1 MSRRLTRKVQQKSN
15 GTIPKSPKPPLP
27 MNGNTYDQD
36 RRGSA
41 SQESFPPPP
50 PEIDNHHGTLLPEHE
65 YSYVSDMPPPPP
77 PHANGFPHFNN
88 HGPPISPRT
97 TSTNVSTASPGSY
110 KSYKSYMHMMQ
121 QNQNGNVNMTYEKM
135 PVNLG
140 FVDTPPASPSP
151 GLKVA
156 MPKLL
161 AHECALAIKGDKT
174 VIVDKKRHSRGHGS
188 ITSDISFSSPKS
200 GGRKSKGGSPAYY
213 ELEKEA
219 STAFPFP
226 PPPGFATTHS
236 PKTFRNKQAQQIQ
249 QSQQQGIYHVRSPKA
264 RGSSGKN
271 TLWSCLHTD
280 AGLGPSNFLV
290 ASHLSGNNCFDFT
303 RLCVRKQY
311 RSQCCETGWCFW
323 TRLCHSCVLIRPYIY
338 IIVCR
343 FS

>member
-50 PEIDNHHGTLLPEHE
+50 PEVDNHHGTLLPDHE
-65 YSYVSDMPPPPP
+65 YSYVADMPPPPP
-77 PHANGFPHFNN
+77 PHANGFPYFNGQ
-88 HGPPISPRT
+88 GPPISPRT

-135 PVNLG
+135 PINLG

-188 ITSDISFSSPKS
+188 ITSDISFSPQHS
-200 GGRKSKGGSPAYY
+200 GRKSKGGSPAYY

-226 PPPGFATTHS
+226 PPPGFATTNS
-236 PKTFRNKQAQQIQ
+236 PKTFRNRQAQQIQ
-249 QSQQQGIYHVRSPKA
+249 QSQQQGIYHVRSPKT

-271 TLWSCLHTD
+271 TL
-280 AGLGPSNFLV
+280 
-290 ASHLSGNNCFDFT
+290 
-303 RLCVRKQY
+303 
-311 RSQCCETGWCFW
+311 
-323 TRLCHSCVLIRPYIY
+323 
-338 IIVCR
+338 
-343 FS
+343 